1 MEPLIGKS
9 EDSMEKLK
17 QELIVQCIRGVA
29 RELLKNVRD
38 QLGRRVKERLS
49 TMEFEKFVE
58 EYEKD
63 PVKTKGI
70 RDTNKQE
77 EMKDRWR

>member
-17 QELIVQCIRGVA
+17 QELIVQCIREVA
-29 RELLKNVRD
+29 RELLKNVSD

>member
-1 MEPLIGKS
+1 MEPLIGKL

-17 QELIVQCIRGVA
+17 QELIVRFIREVA
-29 RELLKNVRD
+29 RELLKNVGD
-38 QLGRRVKERLS
+38 QLGRHVKARLS

-58 EYEKD
+58 ECEKE

-70 RDTNKQE
+70 RDTNKQK